1 METIESMENTVEVDY
16 VIMDKADKTLF
27 GGYCD
32 TKEAHEKNCG
42 KDSVWSDEM
51 EEAKTHE
58 PNDNKI
64 YGDECV
70 TFESEE
76 EARKNIEK
84 IQDIWSKMTKLPPL
98 NLVIIKITH
107 SSTYEEV

>member
-1 METIESMENTVEVDY
+1 METIKSMENTVEVDY

-27 GGYCD
+27 GGYCG
-32 TKEAHEKNCG
+32 TKEAHEKGCG
-42 KDSVWSDEM
+42 KDTVWSDEM

-58 PNDNKI
+58 PNYNKI
-64 YGDECV
+64 YDDECL

-76 EARKNIEK
+76 EARENIEK
-84 IQDIWSKMTKLPPL
+84 IQDIWLKMTKLPPL
-98 NLVIIKITH
+98 DLAIIKITR